1 MYIQIGGIF
10 RNQTMNDN
18 ESKGDLL
25 LGSGVIALCV
35 AFVPGRAVIN
45 GKFHGAIDAKELEVQ
60 TDGVVTGT
68 TQAAAISVAGQLND
82 SVHATKTLVIGSTGQ
97 VSGDI
102 SYGTL
107 EISKGG
113 EILGKMK
120 QL

>member
-1 MYIQIGGIF
+1 MSDYD
-10 RNQTMNDN
+10 TKD
-18 ESKGDLL
+18 DLF
-25 LGSGVIALCV
+25 LGEGVTALCV

-45 GKFHGAIDAKELEVQ
+45 GKFHSAIDAKELEVQ
-60 TDGVVTGT
+60 TYGVVPGN